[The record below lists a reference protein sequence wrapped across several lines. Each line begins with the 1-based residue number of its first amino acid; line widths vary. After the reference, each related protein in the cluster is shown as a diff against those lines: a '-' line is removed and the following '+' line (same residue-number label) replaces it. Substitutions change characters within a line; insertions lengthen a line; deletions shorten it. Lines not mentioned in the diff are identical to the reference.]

1 MSRVLLNLNCVGFE
15 SLEVLSC
22 FASLLGCGSGPR
34 NSSSD
39 TKYGLLVNLYDLY
52 RPRCTRWYQLLFTD
66 PKSASRPCWHSVM
79 TLNEKGAKTNETT
92 EQLMNDLLD
101 T

>member
-1 MSRVLLNLNCVGFE
+1 MNLNCVGFE

-22 FASLLGCGSGPR
+22 FASLLGCGCGPR

-39 TKYGLLVNLYDLY
+39 TKYGLLVNLCDLY

-66 PKSASRPCWHSVM
+66 PKSASRPCKALGDD
-79 TLNEKGAKTNETT
+79 TLNEKGSETNETT
-92 EQLMNDLLD
+92 EQLMSDLLN